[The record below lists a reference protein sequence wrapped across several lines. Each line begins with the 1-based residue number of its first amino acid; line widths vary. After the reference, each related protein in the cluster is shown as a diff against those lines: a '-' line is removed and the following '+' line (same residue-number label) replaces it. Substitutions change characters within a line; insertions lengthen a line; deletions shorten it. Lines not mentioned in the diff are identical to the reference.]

1 MLLVDPVAVK
11 NALST
16 LSLSWLAKLLLEN
29 QYPAPPVYAPKLEID
44 HTNSN
49 ELSETTITSMVKLAI
64 IVLIAFRDLWLRRFL
79 FSAHLIILTHS
90 FDHSVA
96 MVWRHNIPRVAP
108 SRGIERRRGCL
119 VRC

>member
-44 HTNSN
+44 QTNSN
-49 ELSETTITSMVKLAI
+49 ALSETTITSIDRLAI
-64 IVLIAFRDLWLRRFL
+64 IVLMDFRELLLRL
-79 FSAHLIILTHS
+79 FILSAHLIIIS
-90 FDHSVA
+90 YNYYQFSS
-96 MVWRHNIPRVAP
+96 RV
-108 SRGIERRRGCL
+108 L
-119 VRC
+119 